1 MKIEECRREQTTR
14 VERLSTARRGVFKV
28 GLSGQ
33 FKINP
38 RSLPTMKP
46 SLVFASIFVAMLLG
60 RTAQAQTGTGFP
72 PLPSIPLTPP
82 LQNQPNATHFW
93 FIVAGDNRPAKASL
107 PQPQTP
113 SQIFTDAQ
121 RFKPAFFLWSG
132 DTIYGHKVDRKTL
145 QRQYQEFFKIAHLAK
160 VPVFN
165 SPGNHE
171 MDTSTETANGWAEAP
186 DPRLE
191 SIYLEMMQFPKNAPP
206 YGAFDYGNSRFI
218 AVDTEEV
225 TRANPTAT
233 PSPTPPGG
241 GMSLDPGYVSQV
253 QFDLLK
259 QDLDA
264 NQTKAHIFVFMHHP
278 IMPSNSS
285 SGLNAA
291 DAGALQ
297 ALFQKYPNVSYV
309 IAAHEHLYF
318 NATGTTLAPADRKD
332 PSTAGPSYLV
342 SGGAG
347 APLGYCP
354 GAVANCQSFHH
365 YLAFEV
371 DGDTVKVQVV
381 PVTSPTGKKARK

>member
-1 MKIEECRREQTTR
+1 MFDSRGKAIQDRAVRQFGTNQKESAPMKSLFVVAGIFIAILLSD
-14 VERLSTARRGVFKV
+14 RL
-28 GLSGQ
+28 
-33 FKINP
+33 P
-38 RSLPTMKP
+38 
-46 SLVFASIFVAMLLG
+46 
-60 RTAQAQTGTGFP
+60 AQTGTGFP
-72 PLPSIPLTPP
+72 PLPPVPQTPQ
-82 LQNQPNATHFW
+82 LKDQPNATHFW
-93 FIVAGDNRPAKASL
+93 FIVAGDNRPRKASL

-113 SQIFTDAQ
+113 SQIFNDAQ

-145 QRQYQEFFKIAHLAK
+145 QRQYQEFFKIAHLAT

-165 SPGNHE
+165 CPGNHE
-171 MDTSTETANGWAEAP
+171 MDTSNETVNGWAETP

-206 YGAFDYGNSRFI
+206 YGAFNYGNSRFI

-225 TRANPTAT
+225 TRPNPTAS
-233 PSPTPPGG
+233 PSPTPAG

-278 IMPSNSS
+278 IMPANSS
-285 SGLNAA
+285 SGLNGA

-309 IAAHEHLYF
+309 IAAHEHLFY
-318 NATGTTLAPADRKD
+318 NATGTTLAPDDRQD
-332 PSTAGPSYLV
+332 PSPLGPSYLV

-354 GAVANCQSFHH
+354 GSAGSRCRAFNH

-371 DGDTVKVQVV
+371 DQSTVKVQVV
-381 PVTSPTGKKARK
+381 EVSSETGKKAQRK

>member
-1 MKIEECRREQTTR
+1 MK
-14 VERLSTARRGVFKV
+14 SF
-28 GLSGQ
+28 
-33 FKINP
+33 
-38 RSLPTMKP
+38 
-46 SLVFASIFVAMLLG
+46 LVLAGIFAAILLG
-60 RTAQAQTGTGFP
+60 RNAPAQTGTGFP
-72 PLPSIPLTPP
+72 PLPAVPQTPA
-82 LQNQPNATHFW
+82 LQDQPNSTHFW
-93 FIVAGDNRPAKASL
+93 FIVAGDNRPKKASM
-107 PQPQTP
+107 PQPHTP
-113 SQIFTDAQ
+113 SQIFTDGQ

-145 QRQYQEFFKIAHLAK
+145 QQQYREFFKIAHLAK

-171 MDTSTETANGWAEAP
+171 MDTSTETVNGWVETP

-206 YGAFDYGNSRFI
+206 YGAFNYGNSRFI

-264 NQTKAHIFVFMHHP
+264 NQTKAHIFVFMHHA
-278 IMPSNSS
+278 IMPADVS

-309 IAAHEHLYF
+309 IAAHEHLFY
-318 NATGTTLAPADRKD
+318 NATGTTLAPADRQD
-332 PSTAGPSYLV
+332 PSSLGPSYLV

-354 GAVANCQSFHH
+354 DNAGSRCGSFHH
-365 YLAFEV
+365 YLVFEV
-371 DGDTVKVQVV
+371 NGDTVKTQVIQV
-381 PVTSPTGKKARK
+381 PSTEKKAQKKRERG

>member
-1 MKIEECRREQTTR
+1 MK
-14 VERLSTARRGVFKV
+14 SPF
-28 GLSGQ
+28 
-33 FKINP
+33 
-38 RSLPTMKP
+38 SLAGI
-46 SLVFASIFVAMLLG
+46 FAAMLLG
-60 RTAQAQTGTGFP
+60 AGVHAQTGTGFP
-72 PLPSIPLTPP
+72 PLPQVPQTPP
-82 LQNQPNATHFW
+82 LQDQPNATKFC
-93 FIVAGDNRPAKASL
+93 FVVAGDNRPAKASL

-113 SQIFTDAQ
+113 SQIFNDAQ

-145 QRQYQEFFKIAHLAK
+145 QQQYREFFKIAHLAK

-171 MDTSTETANGWAEAP
+171 MDTSSETVNGWAETP

-191 SIYLEMMQFPKNAPP
+191 AIYLEMMQFPKNAPP
-206 YGAFDYGNSRFI
+206 YGAFNYGNSRFI

-278 IMPSNSS
+278 IMPADSS
-285 SGLNAA
+285 SGLNDA
-291 DAGALQ
+291 DAGALK

-309 IAAHEHLYF
+309 IAAHEHLFY
-318 NATGTTLAPADRKD
+318 NATGTTLAVADRQD
-332 PSTAGPSYLV
+332 PSPLGPSYLV

-354 GAVANCQSFHH
+354 GSAGSRCGSFHH

-371 DGDTVKVQVV
+371 DGDTVKAQVVQVSS
-381 PVTSPTGKKARK
+381 TTGKKAQKK